1 VRSGAVKVAVR
12 PEAWQVVAPGA
23 GALEGRLSKRAYLGN
38 VMELSV
44 DTALGE
50 IFVVSPD
57 VQRDW
62 QVGETLG
69 LRLAERGLS
78 VVAA

>member
-1 VRSGAVKVAVR
+1 MV
-12 PEAWQVVAPGA
+12 PPGA
-23 GALEGRLSKRAYLGN
+23 GALEGRLGKRAYLGN

-62 QVGETLG
+62 QLGETLG
-69 LRLAERGLS
+69 LRLSERGLS